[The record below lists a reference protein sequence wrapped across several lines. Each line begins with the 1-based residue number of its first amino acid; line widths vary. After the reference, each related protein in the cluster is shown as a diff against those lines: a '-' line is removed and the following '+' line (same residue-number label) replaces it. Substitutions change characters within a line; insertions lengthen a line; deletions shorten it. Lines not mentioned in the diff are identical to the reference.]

1 MPTMLD
7 MYKNQLQ
14 GESAAILDELIAK
27 GSRPSG
33 HSWYEDTSEL
43 AKAKTK
49 MARSWAA
56 GVKMVL
62 PRLNQLTEEKIRLE
76 EENKELAAQVH
87 ANKRAKTEQ
96 PAARF
101 RSQRIAEQ
109 SEGKTEP
116 EEKAGP
122 KALFAFG
129 TSGKASHVA
138 FFTRVFGKNEVDG
151 FVALV
156 SLSISRLCLSL
167 PCSTADGRSLRSWI

>member
-1 MPTMLD
+1 MLD

-14 GESAAILDELIAK
+14 GESAAVLDELIAK
-27 GSRPSG
+27 GSRPSD
-33 HSWYEDTSEL
+33 HSWYQDSSEL

-49 MARSWAA
+49 VAKSWGP

-62 PRLNQLTEEKIRLE
+62 PRLNQLKEEKKRLE
-76 EENKELAAQVH
+76 EENKELAAEVH
-87 ANKRAKTEQ
+87 AKKRAKTEQ
-96 PAARF
+96 PAAPF
-101 RSQRIAEQ
+101 RSERIAEQ

-129 TSGKASHVA
+129 ASGKASHVA
-138 FFTRVFGKNEVDG
+138 FFTRVFGKKEVAG

-167 PCSTADGRSLRSWI
+167 PCLTADGRSLRSWI